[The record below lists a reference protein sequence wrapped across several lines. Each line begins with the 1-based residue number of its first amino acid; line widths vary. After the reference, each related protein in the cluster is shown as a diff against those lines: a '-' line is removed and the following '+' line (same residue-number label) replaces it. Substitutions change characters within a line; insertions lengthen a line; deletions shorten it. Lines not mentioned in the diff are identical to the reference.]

1 MRNYGL
7 AAGGPAQRAL
17 YNQTNHAYTH
27 RHTHVRTMRTHTNI
41 NHNSLKAL
49 IQRCILQQAFV
60 CLKQSDSFRCYT
72 TRRVGIREKKDF
84 LILLWRANNCRN
96 KLRSEQ
102 NEKSINLFFP
112 CFVLSLPLIFLSE
125 WLVCEC
131 NYRRNCS

>member
-1 MRNYGL
+1 MH
-7 AAGGPAQRAL
+7 
-17 YNQTNHAYTH
+17 TYTH
-27 RHTHVRTMRTHTNI
+27 TRSCEDPCARTHKQTRTARKSL
-41 NHNSLKAL
+41 HNSLKAL
-49 IQRCILQQAFV
+49 IQWRIQQQAFV

-72 TRRVGIREKKDF
+72 TRRVRIRGKKGF

-112 CFVLSLPLIFLSE
+112 CFVLSPPLIFLSE